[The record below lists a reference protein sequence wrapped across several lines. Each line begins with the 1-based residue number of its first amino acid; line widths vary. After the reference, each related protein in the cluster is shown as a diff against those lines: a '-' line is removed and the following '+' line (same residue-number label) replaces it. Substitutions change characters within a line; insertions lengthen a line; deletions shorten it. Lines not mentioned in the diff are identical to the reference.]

1 MEPMDKW
8 ELMEYNGLQRLTV
21 SGWQV
26 AADKNMRAH
35 GFKDLSPRRQQL
47 QSVLNSLDPEERL
60 NSNFVEAFKQKVLY
74 LWDAEEADHQR
85 ARRLLL
91 LIGEVSEAYE
101 EIRAGH
107 APADVYYHEQPDG
120 TRKPEGYGVELAD
133 VALRLADIA
142 ESDGLDLGGLMAE
155 KHVFNEK
162 RPYKHGKK
170 F

>member
-8 ELMEYNGLQRLTV
+8 DLMEYEGLRRLTM

-26 AADKNMRAH
+26 SADKNMKAH
-35 GFKDLSPRRQQL
+35 GFKDPSPRRQEIESL
-47 QSVLNSLDPEERL
+47 LTLIVVNATSETHDLNVICNAILAKL
-60 NSNFVEAFKQKVLY
+60 
-74 LWDAEEADHQR
+74 DAEETDHQR

-101 EIRAGH
+101 ELRAGH

-120 TRKPEGYGVELAD
+120 TRKPEGYGIELAD

>member
-8 ELMEYNGLQRLTV
+8 DLMEYEGLRRLTM

-26 AADKNMRAH
+26 AADENMKAH
-35 GFKDLSPRRQQL
+35 GFKDPSPRL
-47 QSVLNSLDPEERL
+47 KKLIAILDDIGVVEPERSAIL
-60 NSNFVEAFKQKVLY
+60 I
-74 LWDAEEADHQR
+74 LWDEEEAEHKR

-162 RPYKHGKK
+162 RPYKYNKS